1 MAESLPPKTLH
12 SPHTGEAE
20 TLVPVLSVELLV
32 ELRRLAARCLDRE
45 RGNDTLQPMALV
57 QEAYLR
63 LAVHAAPEWKDRAR
77 FLSVAACVMRQV
89 LIEHARARKRG
100 AG

>member
-20 TLVPVLSVELLV
+20 TLVPVLSV

-89 LIEHARARKRG
+89 LIEHVRARKRG